1 MINGFNY
8 FLLGNHFLALTL
20 DLSWKTEG
28 CPAPKLNGTIILDSY
43 IREQNMNKKDHFS
56 APSQAMSAENMKA
69 VELKVNHLAEKT
81 FSFPNIWLVIPNGAK
96 FMPEVD

>member
-56 APSQAMSAENMKA
+56 ATFQTTSSENGKGVTFERVGDNISACVLHKA
-69 VELKVNHLAEKT
+69 
-81 FSFPNIWLVIPNGAK
+81 
-96 FMPEVD
+96 